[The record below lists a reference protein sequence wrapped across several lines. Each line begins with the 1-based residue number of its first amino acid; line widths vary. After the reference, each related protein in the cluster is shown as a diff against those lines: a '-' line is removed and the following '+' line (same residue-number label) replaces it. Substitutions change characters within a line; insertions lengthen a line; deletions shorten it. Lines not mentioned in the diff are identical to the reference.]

1 MTACEPVELD
11 FLDTAPFRFTA
22 TEVISRPAG
31 EVFAALA
38 DAESWPRW
46 VFAITGVTWT
56 SPPPLGLGA
65 TRQVSMRGGLVA
77 DEVFIA
83 WEDDVRMAFRFAEVN
98 KGLVKGFAED
108 YQITDLGDGTCRIDW
123 VMAMD
128 LDGSTAVMRM
138 GRPVFAAFIRKTL
151 RGLRRYVE
159 RQPAPIGE
167 ASR

>member
-1 MTACEPVELD
+1 MTTCDPVDLT
-11 FLDTAPFRFTA
+11 FLDAPPFRFTA
-22 TEVISRPAG
+22 SEVIARSPA

-65 TRQVSMRGGLVA
+65 TRRVSMRGGLVA

-83 WEDDVRMAFRFAEVN
+83 WEADARMAFRFHEVN
-98 KGLVKGFAED
+98 KGQVKGFAED
-108 YQITDLGDGTCRIDW
+108 YQVTDLGDGTCRIDW

-128 LDGSTAVMRM
+128 LGGSSLVMRF
-138 GRPVFAAFIRKTL
+138 GRPVFAAFIRRTL
-151 RGLRRYVE
+151 ANFRRYVE
-159 RQPAPIGE
+159 RQPRSGE
-167 ASR
+167 EVA